1 MPKKAGV
8 VAREV
13 RAGLF
18 LSVTH
23 CHAARDLHAKQGMQ
37 LFSRFNLAAKF
48 TLLLTLVFLAGMLL
62 SWFALSQALQSKAEG
77 EAVSKAQILL
87 KTMNSVRQYTSTN
100 VNKHVKPLLDQR
112 HEFLS
117 ETVPGYSAREVFEF
131 FRRGDGYEEFQY
143 KEATLN
149 PTNPRDKADPFEA
162 RLVER
167 FRRQA
172 RLEEQTGFRDV
183 GGRNLFF
190 TARPIRV
197 TSESCL
203 ECHSTPAAAPA
214 GMVKIYG
221 TQNGFGWRMGEVVG
235 SQIVYV
241 PSEVVS
247 SGGQRST
254 ALVTGIFVA
263 IFALAAFAI
272 TVFFRRAVIGPLGG
286 LATATHAL
294 SRSGPSGGLPRLVQ
308 ADGPAIADTAYGDE
322 IAQLTAQLQGQ
333 IAQREQAEVTLRD
346 RQRRLDVLIERTP
359 IACVGWKPDYT
370 IISWNPAAAK
380 IFGFDESEI
389 IGRNA
394 FEVFMSP
401 DIKPLVDEFWRT
413 CSERGGATRN
423 GLLRSV
429 TKDGRSVICEWFNTP
444 LSDER
449 GNVCE
454 FISLAVDVT
463 ERNRARRELLEAKQA
478 AESASLAKS
487 QFLANMSHEI
497 RTPMNGILGM
507 TELLLGSDLA
517 EKPRHYAQT
526 IYHSG
531 DALRAIIDDILDFS
545 KIEAG
550 KLALE
555 SIPFN
560 LRNVIREVEELL
572 APRARGKKLEF
583 VCNVDPDVPTH
594 VTGDPGR
601 LRQILVNLMS
611 NAIKFSARGKVAVD
625 VKRLDSGYTASE
637 GQICRLGFAVA
648 DTGIG
653 IEPAQAAQLF
663 QPFNQADNST
673 TRKYGGTGLGLAISK
688 QLVEMMGGQMGLE
701 SKPGAGSRFHFSMRA
716 GIVAAPAVPAPPRET
731 SRSPQCAPRDV
742 RVLVIEDNAVNQEV
756 ARAMLQGF
764 GCEVEVASNGREGV
778 AAAERARFDV
788 IFMDCQMPEMDGFE
802 ATRVLRQH
810 ESAGA
815 GDATVRRVPIIAL
828 TANAMTGDR
837 ERCLAT
843 GMDDYL
849 AKPFKREQ
857 LFKVLM
863 AWIPAVDA
871 RASQPAPEIPHA
883 NAHAE
888 RHEEASPVEPAAL
901 VSRIENARDPAPAAC
916 EPAIDP
922 KTLDDIRALQQ
933 PGAPDLLAKLVG
945 IYLHDAPRLVQS
957 MRDEI
962 GARDCSTLQRAA
974 HALKS
979 SSADIGA
986 HTLAEMCR
994 QIEALSVA
1002 GSRGGAQAT
1011 IERMADEYARV
1022 RAVLANLSP
1031 RA

>member
-1 MPKKAGV
+1 
-8 VAREV
+8 
-13 RAGLF
+13 
-18 LSVTH
+18 
-23 CHAARDLHAKQGMQ
+23 MQ
-37 LFSRFNLAAKF
+37 LFSRFSLAAKF
-48 TLLLTLVFLAGMLL
+48 TVLLTLVFVAGMVL
-62 SWFALSQALQSKAEG
+62 SWFALAQALQSKAER
-77 EAVSKAQILL
+77 EVVSKAQILL
-87 KTMNSVRQYTSTN
+87 QTMNSVRQYTSAN
-100 VNKHVKPLLDQR
+100 VNNHVKPLLDQR
-112 HEFLS
+112 HEFLR
-117 ETVPGYSAREVFEF
+117 ETVPGYSAREVFEL
-131 FRRGDGYEEFQY
+131 FREGDDYAEFQY

-167 FRRQA
+167 FRQQA
-172 RLEEQTGFRDV
+172 LLQEQTGFREI
-183 GGRNLFF
+183 GGRNVFF

-203 ECHSTPAAAPA
+203 ECHSTPARAPG
-214 GMVKIYG
+214 GMLELYG
-221 TQNGFGWRMGEVVG
+221 TQNGFGWRLGEVVG

-254 ALVTGIFVA
+254 VVVTGIFVA

-272 TVFFRRAVIGPLGG
+272 TVFFRRAVIAPLGG

-294 SRSGPSGGLPRLVQ
+294 SLTSASHGQPRSLPKHPQ
-308 ADGPAIADTAYGDE
+308 ALADTPHGDE

-370 IISWNPAAAK
+370 IISWNPAAAQ

-389 IGRNA
+389 VGRNA

-413 CSERGGATRN
+413 CSERGGATHN

-444 LSDER
+444 LSDEQ

-507 TELLLGSDLA
+507 TELLLGSDLG
-517 EKPRHYAQT
+517 EKPRRYART
-526 IYHSG
+526 IYHSA

-560 LRNVIREVEELL
+560 LRNVVSEVAQLL
-572 APRARGKKLEF
+572 ERQARGKKLELGWH
-583 VCNVDPDVPTH
+583 VERDVPTH
-594 VTGDPGR
+594 VAGDPGR
-601 LRQILVNLMS
+601 LRQILVNLVS
-611 NAIKFSARGKVAVD
+611 NAVKFTPRGKVTVE
-625 VKRLDSGYTASE
+625 VKRLDSAHPAQVGEVCT
-637 GQICRLGFAVA
+637 LGFAVA

-673 TRKYGGTGLGLAISK
+673 TRKYGGTGLGLAISR
-688 QLVEMMGGQMGLE
+688 QLVEMMGGRMELE
-701 SKPGAGSRFHFSMRA
+701 SKPGAGSRFHFSMHA
-716 GIVAAPAVPAPPRET
+716 SIVAAPAAAAAPRAP
-731 SRSPQCAPRDV
+731 SLSPQCVPTPA
-742 RVLVIEDNAVNQEV
+742 RVLVIEDNSVNQEV

-764 GCEVEVASNGREGV
+764 GCEVVVANNGREGI
-778 AAAERARFDV
+778 AAAGSARFDA

-802 ATRVLRQH
+802 ATRALRRL
-810 ESAGA
+810 EGTGA
-815 GDATVRRVPIIAL
+815 GDAAARRLPIIAL
-828 TANAMTGDR
+828 TANAMAGDR
-837 ERCLAT
+837 ERCLAA

-849 AKPFKREQ
+849 PKPFKREQ

-863 AWIPAVDA
+863 AWIPAA
-871 RASQPAPEIPHA
+871 ETSLTRPRPAAPAP
-883 NAHAE
+883 
-888 RHEEASPVEPAAL
+888 
-901 VSRIENARDPAPAAC
+901 DAPAATTPPQASASVSRG
-916 EPAIDP
+916 EPAVDAT
-922 KTLDDIRALQQ
+922 TLNDIRALQQ
-933 PGAPDLLAKLVG
+933 PGAPDLLARLVR
-945 IYLHDAPRLVQS
+945 IYLHDAPRLMQA
-957 MRDEI
+957 MRDAI
-962 GARDCSTLQRAA
+962 RAGDDGALQRAA
-974 HALKS
+974 HVLSS
-979 SSADIGA
+979 SSADMGA
-986 HTLAEMCR
+986 RTLARICNR
-994 QIEALSVA
+994 IATVPGA
-1002 GSRGGAQAT
+1002 GANAQAD
-1011 IERMADEYARV
+1011 IERLSDEYARV
-1022 RAVLANLSP
+1022 RAALAHPGP